1 LTCLGGIG
9 GVHRGAFDGLFSVD
23 VSADLTELGRTN
35 VAVVCAGVK
44 SILDVVS
51 KKNMDFVSSLLA

>member
-1 LTCLGGIG
+1 
-9 GVHRGAFDGLFSVD
+9 
-23 VSADLTELGRTN
+23 
-35 VAVVCAGVK
+35 VVCAGVK

>member
-1 LTCLGGIG
+1 
-9 GVHRGAFDGLFSVD
+9 VHRGAFDGLFSVD